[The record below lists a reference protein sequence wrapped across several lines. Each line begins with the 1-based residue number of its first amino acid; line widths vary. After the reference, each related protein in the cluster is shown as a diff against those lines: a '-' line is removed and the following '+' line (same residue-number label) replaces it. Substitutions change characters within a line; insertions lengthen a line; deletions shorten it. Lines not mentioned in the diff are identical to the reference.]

1 MGRRV
6 RIEGPI
12 GQVHAMDR
20 IGEGL
25 LTEIRR
31 GKPTFRVPLADALA
45 DLALGD
51 TQGQQAFRPNG
62 LLEFLVGHQ
71 CRRSTEITPLACLF
85 GLEDR
90 DGVAALA
97 ADGTG
102 LGIPTAR
109 GIGQLFESLGQIV
122 LEDCLLL
129 NQRLGVF
136 AGRGGAVGA
145 DEGFGRR
152 IPGGFS
158 AAGRAVKL
166 ALGLTLRGRRD
177 RRHQYRWRDGIGSH
191 WESWVRG
198 PGCEGLFRMRGQP
211 STDGCRLGV
220 AGFEGQH

>member
-71 CRRSTEITPLACLF
+71 C
-85 GLEDR
+85 
-90 DGVAALA
+90 
-97 ADGTG
+97 
-102 LGIPTAR
+102 
-109 GIGQLFESLGQIV
+109 
-122 LEDCLLL
+122 
-129 NQRLGVF
+129 
-136 AGRGGAVGA
+136 
-145 DEGFGRR
+145 
-152 IPGGFS
+152 
-158 AAGRAVKL
+158 
-166 ALGLTLRGRRD
+166 
-177 RRHQYRWRDGIGSH
+177 
-191 WESWVRG
+191 
-198 PGCEGLFRMRGQP
+198 
-211 STDGCRLGV
+211 
-220 AGFEGQH
+220 